1 MTVLSIKEELITLLE
16 EVLDAEECI
25 ETIDDANEAYIV
37 GQQYAYAKLLFFMVD
52 GVTREEFDGDDV
64 QELLERA

>member
-16 EVLDAEECI
+16 EVLDAEERI
-25 ETIDDANEAYIV
+25 ETIDDAYEAYIV